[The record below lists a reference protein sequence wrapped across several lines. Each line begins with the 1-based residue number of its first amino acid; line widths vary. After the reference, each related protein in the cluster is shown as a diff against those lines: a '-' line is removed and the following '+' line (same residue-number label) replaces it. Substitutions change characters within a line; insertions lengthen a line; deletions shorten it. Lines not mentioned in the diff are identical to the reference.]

1 VLFQLIPVP
10 LLLIEM
16 KQMKDKIFLDSNI
29 LLYSYSQTELDKNQ
43 IANALIFSSRNTL
56 VSNQVVNE
64 VVNILFK
71 KFNLNAVDIE
81 NVILEIDNNLDI
93 INFSLTTQIKAIK
106 IKEKYKLQYYD
117 SLIIATALE
126 NYCTVLY
133 SEDMQHMQIIE
144 NQLTIIN
151 PFK

>member
-1 VLFQLIPVP
+1 
-10 LLLIEM
+10 
-16 KQMKDKIFLDSNI
+16 MKDKIFLDSNI